1 MHVFIT
7 KKVRDQL
14 NPTFRFDDKNVN
26 QSMISH
32 RYDKCDKITQTT
44 LEINSLSSSY
54 QDLANNN
61 SASTESV
68 SSSHKSN
75 IKKKLSSI
83 FKSNQSESTSNEQNN
98 ETPSSPKTRSLSLKN
113 FNISSNF
120 LPAAFN
126 FNTNKVNSKTSINN
140 NNNENDDI
148 YVNLE
153 DSDLNG
159 LNFNKDNMK
168 LVLNH
173 SDKTN

>member
-1 MHVFIT
+1 
-7 KKVRDQL
+7 L
-14 NPTFRFDDKNVN
+14 NPTFRFDDKNVS

-32 RYDKCDKITQTT
+32 CYAKCNKTTQTT
-44 LEINSLSSSY
+44 PEMKSLSSST
-54 QDLANNN
+54 QDLTTINNN
-61 SASTESV
+61 NNNASNESI
-68 SSSHKSN
+68 SSHKSN
-75 IKKKLSSI
+75 IKKKLSAI
-83 FKSNQSESTSNEQNN
+83 FKSNQYESSSNDQNN
-98 ETPSSPKTRSLSLKN
+98 EAPNSPKTRSLSLKN

-140 NNNENDDI
+140 NNSENDDI

-159 LNFNKDNMK
+159 LSFNKDNMK
-168 LVLNH
+168 LVLN